1 MSAAGG
7 VAGGPIMAPVADV
20 DAKASMVMTEIL
32 RCGTMPAGVNPF
44 RRPGRLVA
52 MLCSLAI
59 AGCGGISLNGG
70 ATSDTGGGQ
79 TAIENQVAEI
89 TAGSGGAKVALLL
102 PLTAEGQAG
111 IYARSLKQAA
121 ELALFDTSNP
131 SIILVPKDTRGTP
144 GGAQAAAQEAVRD
157 GAELIIGPLFST
169 GVKAVAPI
177 ARAANVPV
185 IAFST
190 DRTVA
195 GDGVLLLSFLPD
207 QEVARV
213 VSYAAE
219 RGKRNFGA
227 LLPGSPYGQLVEQ
240 ALTESVPRH
249 GGKIAEIARFAQ
261 SSSGLDEPVQR
272 MAAAA
277 REGRIETLMIGEG
290 GAMLKAIAPMLDSA
304 GLDRSRVQLIG
315 TGLWDEPGISAT
327 PGLQGGWFAGPP
339 PRAEEAFARRYKT
352 AYGSEPPRIA
362 SLAYDAVSL
371 AVALG
376 RGAPGERF
384 TVAQLT
390 NPEGFAGVDG
400 LFRFLENGGNQ
411 RGLAVME
418 ITASGNRV
426 IDPAPARFSG
436 AGL

>member
-1 MSAAGG
+1 
-7 VAGGPIMAPVADV
+7 
-20 DAKASMVMTEIL
+20 MTEIL
-32 RCGTMPAGVNPF
+32 HGGAAPAGTNVL
-44 RRPGRLVA
+44 RRLGRLAAV
-52 MLCSLAI
+52 LCSFAV

-70 ATSDTGGGQ
+70 GGTSDTGLGNGQ
-79 TAIENQVAEI
+79 AVTENQVAEI
-89 TAGSGGAKVALLL
+89 KAGGGGAKVALLL
-102 PLTAEGQAG
+102 PLSAEGQAA

-121 ELALFDTSNP
+121 ELALFDTNNP
-131 SIILVPKDTRGTP
+131 SIVLIPKDTRGTP

-157 GAELIIGPLFST
+157 GAELILGPLFAT
-169 GVKAVAPI
+169 EVKAVAPI

-185 IAFST
+185 IAFSS

-195 GDGVLLLSFLPD
+195 GNGVLLLSFLPD

-213 VSYAAE
+213 VSYAAG
-219 RGKRNFGA
+219 RGKKKFGA

-240 ALTESVPRH
+240 AMTASVPRQ
-249 GGKIAEIARFAQ
+249 GGKIVEVERFAP
-261 SSSGLDEPVQR
+261 SSSGLDEPVR
-272 MAAAA
+272 RIAAAA
-277 REGRIETLMIGEG
+277 KEGRIETLMIGEG
-290 GAMLKAIAPMLDSA
+290 GDLLKAIIPMLASA
-304 GLDRSRVQLIG
+304 GVDRSQVQLVG
-315 TGLWDEPGISAT
+315 TGLWDEPGVGST
-327 PGLQGGWFAGPP
+327 PGLEGGWFAGPSP
-339 PRAEEAFARRYKT
+339 KAEEAFARRYKS
-352 AYGSEPPRIA
+352 AYGVEPPRIA

-384 TVAQLT
+384 TLTQLT

-418 ITASGNRV
+418 ITPTGNRV

>member
-1 MSAAGG
+1 
-7 VAGGPIMAPVADV
+7 
-20 DAKASMVMTEIL
+20 MTEIL
-32 RCGTMPAGVNPF
+32 HGGAAPTGTNF
-44 RRPGRLVA
+44 LRRLGRLTTV
-52 MLCSLAI
+52 LCALAV
-59 AGCGGISLNGG
+59 AGCGGVSLNGG
-70 ATSDTGGGQ
+70 GSSDTGLAGGQ
-79 TAIENQVAEI
+79 SMTENQVAELK
-89 TAGSGGAKVALLL
+89 AGGGGAKVALLL
-102 PLTAEGQAG
+102 PLSAEGQAA

-121 ELALFDTSNP
+121 ELALFDTNNP
-131 SIILVPKDTRGTP
+131 SIVLIPKDTRGTP

-157 GAELIIGPLFST
+157 GAELILGPLFAT
-169 GVKAVAPI
+169 EVKAVAPI

-185 IAFST
+185 IAFSS

-213 VSYAAE
+213 VSYAAA
-219 RGKRNFGA
+219 RGKKKFGA
-227 LLPGSPYGQLVEQ
+227 LLPGTPYGQLVEQ
-240 ALTESVPRH
+240 AMTASVPRQ
-249 GGKIAEIARFAQ
+249 GGKIVEVERFAT
-261 SSSGLDEPVQR
+261 SSSGLDEPVR
-272 MAAAA
+272 RIGAAAK
-277 REGRIETLMIGEG
+277 EGRLETLMIGEG
-290 GAMLKAIAPMLDSA
+290 GDLLKAIIPMLASA
-304 GLDRSRVQLIG
+304 GVDRSQVQLVG
-315 TGLWDEPGISAT
+315 TGLWDEPGVSAT
-327 PGLQGGWFAGPP
+327 PGLEGGWFAGPSP
-339 PRAEEAFARRYKT
+339 KAEEAFTRRYKS
-352 AYGSEPPRIA
+352 AYGVEPPRIA

-384 TVAQLT
+384 TLTQLT

-418 ITASGNRV
+418 ITPAGKRV